1 MNEVNNIPEGW
12 VETTLEEV
20 VESAN
25 TGLDAIKRA
34 PIVEEETGLKCFR
47 IQDASQKKEFTNWG
61 NTLVEN
67 KNYNKFKLIEGDILI
82 ARTGNTIGVHYLV
95 KQNLKSVFNN
105 GLIRLRANRKIDYK
119 FLYKIIESG
128 SFERFIQSIA
138 YGTSTQPNM
147 QINVLLS
154 FKISLPPLPEQKSI
168 AAILTS
174 FDDKIELL
182 QAQNKTLEELAQTIF
197 KEWFGKYNID
207 DELPDGWGVGKL
219 SDFNAVI
226 ADFVANGSFASLKEN
241 VTLYDYEEYALFMRN
256 TDLKSGFVQKTYV
269 DKKSYEFLSKTKLF
283 GGEIIISNVGD
294 VGSVHFCPYFDIP
307 MTLGNNVIMLKSEFQ
322 YYFYTMFNSKIGQH
336 LISSI
341 TGGSAQPKFNKT
353 DFRNMGMIIPS
364 EDILLKFE
372 DVASKLYL
380 KILKNKEQ
388 IQTLTKTR
396 DALLPK
402 LMSGEIRVK
411 N

>member
-1 MNEVNNIPEGW
+1 MIEKNNMPNGW

-168 AAILTS
+168 AAILTA

-182 QAQNKTLEELAQTIF
+182 QAQNKTLEELAQTLF

-207 DELPDGWGVGKL
+207 DELPEGWREGKL
-219 SDFNAVI
+219 GEEFEILMGQSP
-226 ADFVANGSFASLKEN
+226 NGES
-241 VTLYDYEEYALFMRN
+241 YN
-256 TDLKSGFVQKTYV
+256 TDKKGVVFFQGRAEFTERFPKNRLYTTEPKRLADKFDVLVSVRAPVGDINLASEICCIGRGLAAVKSKNKSYAFYKLKFLKSKFDLFEGEGTVFGSINKDSFNNIEVVIPPLKTIIEFEVLVQIID
-269 DKKSYEFLSKTKLF
+269 DKIFH
-283 GGEIIISNVGD
+283 N
-294 VGSVHFCPYFDIP
+294 H
-307 MTLGNNVIMLKSEFQ
+307 Q
-322 YYFYTMFNSKIGQH
+322 
-336 LISSI
+336 
-341 TGGSAQPKFNKT
+341 
-353 DFRNMGMIIPS
+353 
-364 EDILLKFE
+364 
-372 DVASKLYL
+372 
-380 KILKNKEQ
+380 Q

-411 N
+411 MSEL

>member
-182 QAQNKTLEELAQTIF
+182 QAQNKTLEELAQTLF
-197 KEWFGKYNID
+197 KEWFGKYKVG
-207 DELPDGWGVGKL
+207 DELPEGWGVGKL
-219 SDFNAVI
+219 SEFGKIICGKTPSKSNEDYFGNDIPFIKIPDMHNKVFILETTDNLSIEGAKSQNNKMLPKNSICISCI
-226 ADFVANGSFASLKEN
+226 ATVGLVSI
-241 VTLYDYEEYALFMRN
+241 T
-256 TDLKSGFVQKTYV
+256 T
-269 DKKSYEFLSKTKLF
+269 KKSQTNQQINSIIPNENYFREFLYFTLTKMKNYLNDLGS
-283 GGEIIISNVGD
+283 GGTATLNVNTSTFSNIELV
-294 VGSVHFCPYFDIP
+294 
-307 MTLGNNVIMLKSEFQ
+307 K
-322 YYFYTMFNSKIGQH
+322 
-336 LISSI
+336 
-341 TGGSAQPKFNKT
+341 PK
-353 DFRNMGMIIPS
+353 
-364 EDILLKFE
+364 EDIIKDFHKLSNPIFE
-372 DVASKLYL
+372 KVLQ
-380 KILKNKEQ
+380 NNTQ

-411 N
+411 K